1 MSNRIYNVLFHTH
14 TISGIFISALLY
26 LIFFTGSISF
36 LRDEINAWERNE
48 PIEEG
53 YFEHIDFDSA
63 LHSLKQH
70 DTLYSR
76 DITFSQRF
84 FERRIGVFMTPP
96 KDTTIVTE
104 KGGGRRRGF
113 FYLDMDNYSK
123 TDYASGY
130 SLGEFFYR
138 LHFFAQ
144 LNFFGRSGYFLAGI
158 VAFFFL
164 FAVVTGVLVH
174 WKKIVSSFYVFRPK
188 AKLKTIWTDAHVALG
203 LIGLPY
209 QFIFAV
215 TGAFLII
222 GYTVMLPPVQKVLF
236 DDNPR
241 EMQKVMES
249 QKVEEY
255 AFYGSP
261 IQKDFS
267 LNEFVKRTKQ
277 EWPNLEIN
285 GFKVFNYGNEN
296 MHVQVMG
303 SPKFTDGFVGT
314 GYQTFN
320 VNDGKLVSTKDPYND
335 ISYVEGANDV
345 IKRLHFGDYGGYGMK
360 LIYLILGFITCFVII
375 SGVLIWLVARDK
387 KNVAEHKKRFNTWL
401 VKIYMVGCLSLFPVT
416 ALTFVIVKLFADD
429 FDGARNSFINKTFFW
444 TWLIFSVLLLLKKS
458 NYFTN
463 KVCLIT
469 GAAFSL
475 LIPISNGIKTG
486 NWPWMSYANGYSQ
499 ILIIDLF
506 WLIVALISI
515 TVVFKMKR
523 K

>member
-1 MSNRIYNVLFHTH
+1 MSNRIYNILFHTH

-26 LIFFTGSISF
+26 LIFFTGSVSF

-48 PIEEG
+48 PIEKG
-53 YFEHIDFDSA
+53 YFEHIDFDAA
-63 LHSLKQH
+63 LQKLKTE

-84 FERRIGVFMTPP
+84 FERRISVFMTQP
-96 KDTTIVTE
+96 KDTTIETK

-113 FYLDMDNYSK
+113 FYMDMDNYTKS
-123 TDYASGY
+123 DYASGY

-144 LNFFGRSGYFLAGI
+144 LNFFGRSGYFLAGL

-174 WKKIVSSFYVFRPK
+174 WNKIVSSFYVFRPK

-203 LIGLPY
+203 VIGLPY

-215 TGAFLII
+215 TGAFLIV
-222 GYTVMLPPVQKVLF
+222 GYMVMLPPMQKFLF
-236 DDNPR
+236 NDNAQ
-241 EMQKVMES
+241 EMQKVIEVPALETYDYFGDPLT
-249 QKVEEY
+249 KEFNVNEFIKTTKEKW
-255 AFYGSP
+255 P
-261 IQKDFS
+261 S
-267 LNEFVKRTKQ
+267 LN
-277 EWPNLEIN
+277 IN
-285 GFKVFNYGNEN
+285 GFKIFNYGNEN

-303 SPKFTDGFVGT
+303 SPKYTDGFVGT
-314 GYQTFN
+314 GYQTFKVEDN
-320 VNDGKLVSTKDPYND
+320 SLVSEKDPYNN

-345 IKRLHFGDYGGYGMK
+345 IKRLHFGDYGGYAMK
-360 LIYLILGFITCFVII
+360 FIYLILGFITCFVII

-387 KNVAEHKKRFNTWL
+387 KNLEPRKKHFNNWL
-401 VKIYMVGCLSLFPVT
+401 VRVYMSSMLSLFPAT
-416 ALTFVIVKLFADD
+416 ALTFILVKLFADD
-429 FDGARNSFINKTFFW
+429 FEGVRMSFINRTFFW
-444 TWLIFSVLLLLKKS
+444 TWLIIGVLLLLKRS

-469 GAAFSL
+469 GAVFSL
-475 LIPISNGIKTG
+475 FIPIANGIKTG
-486 NWPWMSYANGYSQ
+486 NWPWVSYSHGYSQ
-499 ILIIDLF
+499 ILVIDLF
-506 WLIVALISI
+506 WIIVAILSFA
-515 TVVFKMKR
+515 VLLKLKR